1 MSERLCWLQKSW
13 KNVIITGQSVRYP
26 ASSFHCGPFPG
37 ERWHLDFRTDFQTS
51 KWNCEDLCWS
61 VSWKAKSLDTFGK
74 VEYGVFGRSLT
85 RESARECEPFQMIF
99 QNNPNQ
105 IGSYDFV
112 LLPSPCSNE
121 FSHIRGAPSDAFWGM
136 RWASGWNGWPP
147 RRKGKKRIN
156 SGGFGWVSW
165 MMTRLLLWIVLWMLL
180 HLGKMKC
187 ICIKY
192 IYIDEI
198 WMVIFPSCSW
208 SQTLMIFVMQ
218 EPAPLLF
225 DGMNSPSLVWW

>member
-1 MSERLCWLQKSW
+1 M
-13 KNVIITGQSVRYP
+13 T
-26 ASSFHCGPFPG
+26 
-37 ERWHLDFRTDFQTS
+37 
-51 KWNCEDLCWS
+51 
-61 VSWKAKSLDTFGK
+61 
-74 VEYGVFGRSLT
+74 
-85 RESARECEPFQMIF
+85 F

-112 LLPSPCSNE
+112 LLPSPCSTE

-136 RWASGWNGWPP
+136 GWESGWNGWPP

-165 MMTRLLLWIVLWMLL
+165 MMTRLLLWRVLLWMLL

-198 WMVIFPSCSW
+198 WMVILPSCSW
-208 SQTLMIFVMQ
+208 SQNFHVFYNARTGPPTIWRDELTIFGLMVKHLVVFFL
-218 EPAPLLF
+218 ERPASWGPPLNGMASLF
-225 DGMNSPSLVWW
+225 AWFPLEFLLSFNGFRGFKMFFPCSISVHSGLGLGTKHFEQQKILCQCQQRRKSCQNVEARI